1 MTIENPR
8 FILYHLPMLAKYLFE
23 AVIFDLDGVITRTA
37 LVHSHAWKKMFD
49 DYLRQREKE
58 HGEPFREFTQKD
70 DYLPYVD
77 GKPRYEGVRSFLE
90 SRGIH
95 IPFGD
100 PSDSVEM
107 ETVCGLGNRKNI
119 AFNEVLKRDGVSVY
133 DSTVQLIH
141 DLKKAGIKIGVASSS
156 KNCEAVLEAAGLLP
170 LIETRVDGVVS
181 VELGLKGKPEP
192 DIFTTAAANLGV
204 KPHHAIVVEDAT
216 SGVAAGKAGNFGLV
230 LGLAREENTNELL
243 VNGADI
249 VVEDI
254 AEITLE
260 EINDWFKK
268 GIEAD
273 GWNVTYRTYE
283 PNKERTREALLT
295 VGNGYSGTRGAME
308 ETHANV
314 INYPGTYIAGL
325 YNRLSTPI
333 SGRDIWNEDFVN
345 APDWLPV
352 TFRINDGK
360 WFDINHTEI
369 LSIERKLDFRTGL
382 LTRQLKVRNEN
393 GNETLI
399 ESRRFTSMADPHF
412 SALHYSVKPLN
423 YSGTITIKSG
433 INGAIINDG
442 VERYKSLN
450 QQHLK
455 PVDQGASGDR
465 HYVLVSTTQSEVQIA
480 EAADH
485 FFFQNGVSSGVELNH
500 SISPSAV
507 FSSASFDLQKE
518 DVVTM
523 VKKVAIYT
531 SKKDDVADPL
541 ASAQANLDNVAGDF
555 DALLAA
561 SASAWDKIWDKV
573 DKQVTGD
580 RFSQKLLRLHL
591 YHLMVSMSPHNSTI
605 DASITARGLHGEA
618 YRGHIFWDELF
629 ILPLYDI
636 NLPEVAKSMLMYRYR
651 RLGKS
656 REYAREYGYKGAMF
670 AWQSGS
676 DGREETQVIH
686 LNPLSGQ
693 WDPDHSSLQRHVSLA
708 VAFNI
713 WQYYRVT
720 EDHDFMKLYGTE
732 MFLEIC
738 RFWASKC
745 HWNEYRQ
752 RYDLTKVMGPDEF
765 HEQYPDSTEGGLN
778 NNAYTN
784 LMTAWAFRKAALIL
798 ESYGKNGPAE
808 LEKLGFKKEE
818 LDLWQDIA
826 GKLFLDINEQGIIAQ
841 YEGYFDLKELDWEGY
856 KKKYGNIHRMDR
868 ILKAEGLTPDEF
880 KVAKQADML
889 MTFYNL
895 EKSEVDSLLTGL
907 GYKLPADYLQRNLEY
922 YFNRTSHGSTL
933 SRIVHARLASIAG
946 NREMSWKLYSDA
958 LASDYVD
965 IQGGTTAEGIHAGV
979 MAGTILIALTTFA
992 GISFDKEILT
1002 LKPSLPDVWEAL
1014 SFGLSYKG
1022 IRFKL
1027 TISNKQLTVSADKD
1041 ALVVVN
1047 NAKMNVT
1054 KGEESVFSF

>member
-1 MTIENPR
+1 MSP
-8 FILYHLPMLAKYLFE
+8 KYLFE

-58 HGEPFREFTQKD
+58 FGEPFKEFTQKD

-77 GKPRYEGVRSFLE
+77 GKPRYEGVKSFLE

-100 PSDSVEM
+100 PSDNVDM
-107 ETVCGLGNRKNI
+107 ETICGLGNRKNI

-133 DSTVQLIH
+133 DSTVTLIH
-141 DLKKAGIKIGVASSS
+141 DLKKAGVKIGVASSS
-156 KNCEAVLEAAGLLP
+156 KNCEAVLEAAGLMP

-181 VELGLKGKPEP
+181 AEMGLKGKPEP

-204 KPHHAIVVEDAT
+204 KPHNAIVVEDAT

-230 LGLAREENTNELL
+230 LGLAREENKNELL
-243 VNGADI
+243 INGADL

-254 AEITLE
+254 SETSLE
-260 EINDWFKK
+260 SLNNWFKK
-268 GIEAD
+268 GIEED
-273 GWNVTYRTYE
+273 GWNITYHTYE
-283 PNKERTREALLT
+283 LNKERTREALLT
-295 VGNGYSGTRGAME
+295 VGNGYSGTRGAMDE
-308 ETHANV
+308 CDANT

-333 SGRDIWNEDFVN
+333 AGRDIWNEDFVN
-345 APDWLPV
+345 APNWLPV
-352 TFRINDGK
+352 TFCINDGK
-360 WFDINHTEI
+360 WFDINSTEI
-369 LSIERKLDFRTGL
+369 ISIQRKLDFKSGL
-382 LTRQLKVRNEN
+382 LTRSLKVKDEN
-393 GNETLI
+393 GNETLV
-399 ESRRFTSMADPHF
+399 ESKRFTSMADPHL

-423 YSGTITIKSG
+423 YSGKITIKTG

-455 PVDQGASGDR
+455 PFEQGASGDR
-465 HYVLVSTTQSEVQIA
+465 QYVLVSTTQSGIQIA

-485 FFFQNGVSSGVELNH
+485 FFFQNGISSGVELYH
-500 SISPSAV
+500 SISPSV
-507 FSSASFDLQKE
+507 VYSTASFDLQKE
-518 DVVTM
+518 EEVTL

-531 SKKDDVADPL
+531 SKKDDVTDPL
-541 ASAQANLDNVAGDF
+541 ASAKTKLDSVTGEFNS
-555 DALLAA
+555 LLAE
-561 SASAWDKIWDKV
+561 STSAWDKIWDKV
-573 DKQVTGD
+573 DMKVTGD

-651 RLGKS
+651 RLEKS
-656 REYAREYGYKGAMF
+656 KEYAKEYGYSGAMF

-686 LNPLSGQ
+686 LNPLNGQ
-693 WDPDHSSLQRHVSLA
+693 WDVDHSSLQRHVSLA
-708 VAFNI
+708 VAFDI
-713 WQYYRVT
+713 WQYYQIT
-720 EDHDFMKLYGTE
+720 GDQDFMKSYGTE
-732 MFLEIC
+732 VFLQIC

-745 HWNEYRQ
+745 HWNEKRQ

-765 HEQYPDSTEGGLN
+765 HEQYPDAKEGGLN

-798 ESYGKNGPAE
+798 ESYGDNGSAE
-808 LEKLGFKKEE
+808 FEKLGFKKEE
-818 LDLWQDIA
+818 LALWNEIA
-826 GKLFLDINEQGIIAQ
+826 GKLFLDINNDGIIAQ
-841 YEGYFDLKELDWEGY
+841 YEGYFDLKELDWDFY
-856 KKKYGNIHRMDR
+856 KKKYGNIYRMDR

-880 KVAKQADML
+880 KVSKQADTL

-895 EKSEVDSLLTGL
+895 EKAEVDSLLTGL
-907 GYKLPADYLQRNLEY
+907 GYKLPEDYLQRNLEY
-922 YFNRTSHGSTL
+922 YFGRTSHGSTL

-946 NREMSWKLYSDA
+946 NREMSWQLYSDA
-958 LASDYVD
+958 LASDFVD

-979 MAGTILIALTTFA
+979 MAGTVLIALSTFA
-992 GISFDKEILT
+992 GISFDQDHLSVQ
-1002 LKPSLPDVWEAL
+1002 PSLPDAWESL
-1014 SFGLSYKG
+1014 SFGISFKG
-1022 IRFKL
+1022 VRFHMKITKTQMFVNSDSNTSILLYGKKL
-1027 TISNKQLTVSADKD
+1027 D
-1041 ALVVVN
+1041 
-1047 NAKMNVT
+1047 VT
-1054 KGEESVFSF
+1054 KATDCVFTF

>member
-1 MTIENPR
+1 MPS
-8 FILYHLPMLAKYLFE
+8 KYLFE

-49 DYLRQREKE
+49 DYLHQREKE
-58 HGEPFREFTQKD
+58 FGEPFKEFTQKD

-77 GKPRYEGVRSFLE
+77 GKPRYEGVKSFLE

-100 PSDSVEM
+100 ASDTVEM

-119 AFNEVLKRDGVSVY
+119 TFNEVLKRDGVSVY
-133 DSTVQLIH
+133 ESTVQLMH
-141 DLKKAGIKIGVASSS
+141 DLKKEGIKIGVASSS
-156 KNCEAVLEAAGLLP
+156 KNCEAVLEAAGLMP

-204 KPHHAIVVEDAT
+204 KPHNAIVVEDAT

-230 LGLAREENTNELL
+230 LGLAREENKNELL
-243 VNGADI
+243 INGADI
-249 VVEDI
+249 VVDDI
-254 AEITLE
+254 SETSLE
-260 EINDWFKK
+260 ALNDWFKE

-273 GWNVTYRTYE
+273 GWNITYHTYE
-283 PNKERTREALLT
+283 ATKERTREALLT
-295 VGNGYSGTRGAME
+295 VGNGYSGTRGAMDE
-308 ETHANV
+308 CDANAV
-314 INYPGTYIAGL
+314 NYPGTYIAGL

-333 SGRDIWNEDFVN
+333 AGRDIWNEDFVN
-345 APDWLPV
+345 VPNWLPV
-352 TFRINDGK
+352 TFRINDGE
-360 WFDINHTEI
+360 WFDIHTTEI
-369 LSIERKLDFRTGL
+369 ITIWRKLDFKSGL
-382 LTRQLKVRNEN
+382 FSRLLKVKDKN

-399 ESRRFTSMADPHF
+399 ESKRFASMADPHLA
-412 SALHYSVKPLN
+412 ALQYSVNPLN
-423 YSGTITIKSG
+423 YSGKITIKTG

-455 PVDQGASGDR
+455 PVEQGASGDR
-465 HYVLVSTTQSEVQIA
+465 QFVVVSTTQSEIQIA
-480 EAADH
+480 EVADH
-485 FFFQNGVSSGVELNH
+485 FFFQNGVSSGVELYH
-500 SISPSAV
+500 SISLAAV
-507 FSSASFDLQKE
+507 YSTASFELEKE
-518 DVVTM
+518 ETVTLI
-523 VKKVAIYT
+523 KKAAIYT
-531 SKKDDVADPL
+531 SKKDDVTDPL
-541 ASAQANLDNVAGDF
+541 ASAKAKLDNVEGDF
-555 DALLAA
+555 EALLTE
-561 SASAWDKIWDKV
+561 SISAWDKIWAKV
-573 DKQVTGD
+573 DMQVSGD

-591 YHLMVSMSPHNSTI
+591 YHLMVSMSPHNSNI
-605 DASITARGLHGEA
+605 DASVTARGLHGEA

-636 NLPEVAKSMLMYRYR
+636 NLPEVAKSMLMYRYQ

-656 REYAREYGYKGAMF
+656 KEYAREYGYKGAMF

-686 LNPLSGQ
+686 LNPLNGQ
-693 WDPDHSSLQRHVSLA
+693 WDVDHSSLQRHVSLA

-713 WQYYRVT
+713 WQYYQIT
-720 EDHDFMKLYGTE
+720 EDFDFMKSYGTE
-732 MFLEIC
+732 VFLQIC

-745 HWNEYRQ
+745 HWNEKRQ

-765 HEQYPDSTEGGLN
+765 HEQYPNSKEGGIN

-798 ESYGKNGPAE
+798 ETYGDKGLAE
-808 LEKLGFKKEE
+808 FEKLGFNEDE
-818 LDLWQDIA
+818 LALWNKIA
-826 GKLFLDINEQGIIAQ
+826 GKLFLDINEDGIIAQ
-841 YEGYFDLKELDWEGY
+841 YEGYFDLKELDWDFY
-856 KKKYGNIHRMDR
+856 KKKYGNIYRMDR
-868 ILKAEGLTPDEF
+868 ILKAEGLTPDEY
-880 KVAKQADML
+880 KVSKQADML

-895 EKSEVDSLLTGL
+895 EKSEVDSLLTGM

-922 YFNRTSHGSTL
+922 YFGRTSHGSTL

-946 NREMSWKLYSDA
+946 NRGMSWNLYSDA

-979 MAGTILIALTTFA
+979 MAGTILIALSTFA
-992 GISFDKEILT
+992 GISFNQDYLS
-1002 LKPSLPDVWEAL
+1002 LQPSLPDAWETL
-1014 SFGLSYKG
+1014 SFGISFKGTRFQINFTKTKLSV
-1022 IRFKL
+1022 I
-1027 TISNKQLTVSADKD
+1027 ADKD
-1041 ALVVVN
+1041 AIILLN
-1047 NAKMNVT
+1047 NIKHNVT
-1054 KGEESVFSF
+1054 KGNDCVFEL

>member
-1 MTIENPR
+1 MP
-8 FILYHLPMLAKYLFE
+8 PKYLFE

-58 HGEPFREFTQKD
+58 FGEPFKEFTQKD

-77 GKPRYEGVRSFLE
+77 GKPRYEGVKSFLE

-100 PSDSVEM
+100 PSDVVQL

-119 AFNEVLKRDGVSVY
+119 TFNEVLKRDGVSVY
-133 DSTVQLIH
+133 ESTVQLMH
-141 DLKKAGIKIGVASSS
+141 DLKKAGVRIGVASSS
-156 KNCEAVLEAAGLLP
+156 KNCEAVLEAAGLMP

-181 VELGLKGKPEP
+181 AELGLKGKPEP

-204 KPHHAIVVEDAT
+204 KPHNAIVVEDAT

-230 LGLAREENTNELL
+230 LGLAREENKNELL
-243 VNGADI
+243 INGADI

-254 AEITLE
+254 SETSLE
-260 EINDWFKK
+260 ALNDWFKK
-268 GIEAD
+268 GIEDD
-273 GWNVTYRTYE
+273 GWNITYNTYE

-295 VGNGYSGTRGAME
+295 VGNGYSGTRGAMDE
-308 ETHANV
+308 NDSNP

-333 SGRDIWNEDFVN
+333 AGRDVWNEDFVN
-345 APDWLPV
+345 APNWLPV
-352 TFRINDGK
+352 TFSINDGE
-360 WFDINHTEI
+360 WFDINNTEI
-369 LSIERKLDFRTGL
+369 ISIQRKLDFKSGL
-382 LTRQLKVRNEN
+382 LTRSLKVKDEN

-399 ESRRFTSMADPHF
+399 ESKRFTSMADPHL
-412 SALHYSVKPLN
+412 SAMQYSVKPLN
-423 YSGTITIKSG
+423 YSGKIIIKTG

-455 PVDQGASGDR
+455 PVEQGADR
-465 HYVLVSTTQSEVQIA
+465 DRQYVVVSTTQSDIRIA
-480 EAADH
+480 EVADH
-485 FFFQNGVSSGVELNH
+485 FFFQDGISSDVEPYH

-507 FSSASFDLQKE
+507 YSKASFDLQKNE
-518 DVVTM
+518 VVTL
-523 VKKVAIYT
+523 VKKVSVYT
-531 SKKDDVADPL
+531 SKKDDVTDPL
-541 ASAQANLDNVAGDF
+541 SSAKTKLDTVAGEF
-555 DALLAA
+555 DTLLAE
-561 SASAWDKIWDKV
+561 STVAWDKIWSKV
-573 DKQVTGD
+573 DMQVTGD

-591 YHLMVSMSPHNSTI
+591 YHLMVSMSPHNSSI
-605 DASITARGLHGEA
+605 DASVTARGLHGEA

-651 RLGKS
+651 RLEKS
-656 REYAREYGYKGAMF
+656 KEYAKEYGYSGAMF

-686 LNPLSGQ
+686 LNPLNGQ
-693 WDPDHSSLQRHVSLA
+693 WDVDHSSLQRHVSLA
-708 VAFNI
+708 VAFDV
-713 WQYYRVT
+713 WQYFQIT
-720 EDHDFMKLYGTE
+720 EDLDFMKSYGTE
-732 MFLEIC
+732 VILQIC

-745 HWNEYRQ
+745 HWNEKRQ

-765 HEQYPDSTEGGLN
+765 HELYPDAKEGGLN

-798 ESYGKNGPAE
+798 DSYGQNGLTE
-808 LEKLGFKKEE
+808 FEKLGFKKEE
-818 LDLWQDIA
+818 LDLWNEIA
-826 GKLFLDINEQGIIAQ
+826 GKLFLDINEEGIIAQ
-841 YEGYFDLKELDWEGY
+841 YEGYFKLKELDWEYY
-856 KKKYGNIHRMDR
+856 KKKYGNIYRMDR

-880 KVAKQADML
+880 KVSKQADML

-895 EKSEVDSLLTGL
+895 EKDEVDSLLSGL
-907 GYKLPADYLQRNLEY
+907 GYKLPTDYLQRNLEF
-922 YFNRTSHGSTL
+922 YFGRTSHGSTL

-946 NREMSWKLYSDA
+946 NREMSWNLYSDA
-958 LASDYVD
+958 LASDFVD

-979 MAGTILIALTTFA
+979 MAGTILIALSTFA
-992 GISFDKEILT
+992 GISFDKEYLSVQ
-1002 LKPSLPDVWEAL
+1002 PSMPDAWESL
-1014 SFGLSYKG
+1014 SFGISFKG
-1022 IRFKL
+1022 SRFHM
-1027 TISNKQLTVSADKD
+1027 TITKNQLIVSADEDSMILVNGTSLKISKTKD
-1041 ALVVVN
+1041 SII
-1047 NAKMNVT
+1047 T
-1054 KGEESVFSF
+1054 F

>member
-1 MTIENPR
+1 MPS
-8 FILYHLPMLAKYLFE
+8 KYLFE

-49 DYLRQREKE
+49 DYLHQREKE
-58 HGEPFREFTQKD
+58 FGEPFKEFTQKD

-77 GKPRYEGVRSFLE
+77 GKPRYEGVKSFLE

-100 PSDSVEM
+100 ASDTVEM

-119 AFNEVLKRDGVSVY
+119 TFNEVLKRDGVSVY
-133 DSTVQLIH
+133 ESTVQLMH
-141 DLKKAGIKIGVASSS
+141 DLKKEGIKIGVASSS
-156 KNCEAVLEAAGLLP
+156 KNCEAVLEAAGLMP

-204 KPHHAIVVEDAT
+204 KPHNAIVVEDAT

-230 LGLAREENTNELL
+230 LGLAREENKNELL
-243 VNGADI
+243 INGADI
-249 VVEDI
+249 VVDDI
-254 AEITLE
+254 SETSLE
-260 EINDWFKK
+260 ALNDWFKE

-273 GWNVTYRTYE
+273 GWNITYHTYE
-283 PNKERTREALLT
+283 ATKERTREALLT
-295 VGNGYSGTRGAME
+295 VGNGYSGTRGAMDE
-308 ETHANV
+308 CDANAV
-314 INYPGTYIAGL
+314 NYPGTYIAGL

-333 SGRDIWNEDFVN
+333 AGRDIWNEDFVN
-345 APDWLPV
+345 VPNWLPV
-352 TFRINDGK
+352 TFRINDGE
-360 WFDINHTEI
+360 WFDIHTTEI
-369 LSIERKLDFRTGL
+369 ITIWRKLDFKSGL
-382 LTRQLKVRNEN
+382 FSRLLKVKDKN

-399 ESRRFTSMADPHF
+399 ESKRFASMADPHLA
-412 SALHYSVKPLN
+412 ALQYSVNPLN
-423 YSGTITIKSG
+423 YSGKITIKTG

-455 PVDQGASGDR
+455 PVEQGASGDR
-465 HYVLVSTTQSEVQIA
+465 QFVVVSTTQSEIQIA
-480 EAADH
+480 EVADH
-485 FFFQNGVSSGVELNH
+485 FFFQNGVSSGVELYH
-500 SISPSAV
+500 SISLAAV
-507 FSSASFDLQKE
+507 YSTASFELEKE
-518 DVVTM
+518 ETVTLI
-523 VKKVAIYT
+523 KKAAIYT
-531 SKKDDVADPL
+531 SKKDDVTDPL
-541 ASAQANLDNVAGDF
+541 ASAKAKLDNVEGDF
-555 DALLAA
+555 EALIAE
-561 SASAWDKIWDKV
+561 STVAWDKIWAKV
-573 DKQVTGD
+573 DMQVSGD

-591 YHLMVSMSPHNSTI
+591 YHLMVSMSPHNSNI
-605 DASITARGLHGEA
+605 DASVTARGLHGEA

-636 NLPEVAKSMLMYRYR
+636 NLPEVAKSMLMYRYQ

-656 REYAREYGYKGAMF
+656 KEYAREYGYKGAMF

-686 LNPLSGQ
+686 LNPLNGQ
-693 WDPDHSSLQRHVSLA
+693 WDVDHSSLQRHVSLA

-713 WQYYRVT
+713 WQYYQIT
-720 EDHDFMKLYGTE
+720 EDFDFMKSYGTE
-732 MFLEIC
+732 VFLQIC

-745 HWNEYRQ
+745 HWNEKRQ

-765 HEQYPDSTEGGLN
+765 HEQYPNSKEGGIN

-798 ESYGKNGPAE
+798 ETYGDKGLAE
-808 LEKLGFKKEE
+808 FEKLGFNEDE
-818 LDLWQDIA
+818 LALWNKIA
-826 GKLFLDINEQGIIAQ
+826 GKLFLDINEDGIIAQ
-841 YEGYFDLKELDWEGY
+841 YEGYFDLKELDWDFY
-856 KKKYGNIHRMDR
+856 KKKYGNIYRMDR
-868 ILKAEGLTPDEF
+868 ILKAEGLTPDEY
-880 KVAKQADML
+880 KVSKQADML

-895 EKSEVDSLLTGL
+895 EKSEVDSLLTGM

-922 YFNRTSHGSTL
+922 YFGRTSHGSTL

-946 NREMSWKLYSDA
+946 NRGMSWNLYSDA

-979 MAGTILIALTTFA
+979 MAGTILIALSTFA
-992 GISFDKEILT
+992 GISFNQDYLS
-1002 LKPSLPDVWEAL
+1002 LQPSLPDAWETL
-1014 SFGLSYKG
+1014 SFGISFKGTRFQINFTKTKLSV
-1022 IRFKL
+1022 I
-1027 TISNKQLTVSADKD
+1027 ADKD
-1041 ALVVVN
+1041 AIILLN
-1047 NAKMNVT
+1047 NIKHNVT
-1054 KGEESVFSF
+1054 KGNDCVFEL

>member
-1 MTIENPR
+1 MP
-8 FILYHLPMLAKYLFE
+8 AKYLFE
-23 AVIFDLDGVITRTA
+23 AVIFDLDGVVTRTA
-37 LVHSHAWKKMFD
+37 LVHGHAWKKMFD
-49 DYLRQREKE
+49 DYLHHREKE
-58 HGEPFREFTQKD
+58 FGEPFKEFTQKD

-77 GKPRYEGVRSFLE
+77 GKPRYEGVKSFLE

-95 IPFGD
+95 IPLGD
-100 PSDSVEM
+100 PSDTAEM

-119 AFNEVLKRDGVSVY
+119 TFNEVLSRDGVSVY
-133 DSTVQLIH
+133 ESTVQLIH
-141 DLKKAGIKIGVASSS
+141 DLKKAGVKVGVASSS
-156 KNCEAVLEAAGLLP
+156 KNCEAVLEAAGLMP

-181 VELGLKGKPEP
+181 AEMGLKGKPNP

-204 KPHHAIVVEDAT
+204 KPHNAIVVEDAT

-230 LGLAREENTNELL
+230 LGLAREENQNELL
-243 VNGADI
+243 INGADI
-249 VVEDI
+249 VVDDI
-254 AEITLE
+254 SETSLE
-260 EINDWFKK
+260 ELNNWFKK

-273 GWNVTYRTYE
+273 GWNITYHTYE
-283 PNKERTREALLT
+283 PTKERTREALLT
-295 VGNGYSGTRGAME
+295 VGNGYSGTRGAMDE
-308 ETHANV
+308 CNANA

-345 APDWLPV
+345 APNWLPV
-352 TFRINDGK
+352 TFCVNDGK
-360 WFDINHTEI
+360 WFDVNNTEI
-369 LSIERKLDFRTGL
+369 ISIKRILDFKSGL
-382 LTRQLKVRNEN
+382 FSRLIIVKDEN

-399 ESRRFTSMADPHF
+399 ESKRFASMADPHL
-412 SALHYSVKPLN
+412 SALQYSVKPLN
-423 YSGTITIKSG
+423 YSGKITLKTG
-433 INGAIINDG
+433 LNGAIINDG

-455 PVDQGASGDR
+455 PVEQGASGDR
-465 HYVLVSTTQSEVQIA
+465 QYIVVSTTQSGIQIA
-480 EAADH
+480 EVADH
-485 FFFQNGVSSGVELNH
+485 FFFQNGISSGVELYH
-500 SISPSAV
+500 SISPAV
-507 FSSASFDLQKE
+507 IYSTASFDLQKE
-518 DVVTM
+518 ESVTL

-531 SKKDDVADPL
+531 SKQDDVADPL
-541 ASAQANLDNVAGDF
+541 SSAKTKLDSVAGDF
-555 DALLAA
+555 DTLL
-561 SASAWDKIWDKV
+561 SESTSAWNKIWAKV
-573 DKQVTGD
+573 DMQVSGD

-591 YHLMVSMSPHNSTI
+591 YHLMVSMSPHNSSI

-656 REYAREYGYKGAMF
+656 MEYAKEYGYSGAMF

-686 LNPLSGQ
+686 LNPLNGQ
-693 WDPDHSSLQRHVSLA
+693 WDVDHSSLQRHVSLA
-708 VAFNI
+708 VAFDI
-713 WQYYRVT
+713 WQYYQIT
-720 EDHDFMKLYGTE
+720 GDLDFMKSCGTE
-732 MFLEIC
+732 VFLQVC

-745 HWNEYRQ
+745 IWNEKRQ

-765 HEQYPDSTEGGLN
+765 HEQYPNSKEGGLN

-798 ESYGKNGPAE
+798 KSYGENGLVE
-808 LEKLGFKKEE
+808 FEKLGFKAEE
-818 LDLWQDIA
+818 LGLWNKIA
-826 GKLFLDINEQGIIAQ
+826 GKLFLDINKDGIIAQ
-841 YEGYFDLKELDWEGY
+841 YEGYFDLKELDWDYY
-856 KKKYGNIHRMDR
+856 KKKYGNIYRMDR

-880 KVAKQADML
+880 KVSKQADTL

-895 EKSEVDSLLTGL
+895 EKTEVDNLLSGL

-922 YFNRTSHGSTL
+922 YFRRTSHGSTL

-946 NREMSWKLYSDA
+946 NREMSWELYSDA

-979 MAGTILIALTTFA
+979 MAGTILIALSTFA
-992 GISFDKEILT
+992 GISFDQDYLSIQ
-1002 LKPSLPDVWEAL
+1002 PSLPEAWETL
-1014 SFGLSYKG
+1014 SFGLSFKG
-1022 IRFKL
+1022 TRFQMKITKTHLMIHADNDSIIVLNGEKL
-1027 TISNKQLTVSADKD
+1027 KVNKLKENTLTY
-1041 ALVVVN
+1041 
-1047 NAKMNVT
+1047 
-1054 KGEESVFSF
+1054 E

>member
-1 MTIENPR
+1 MPG
-8 FILYHLPMLAKYLFE
+8 KYLFE

-49 DYLRQREKE
+49 DYLRQREAL
-58 HGEPFREFTQKD
+58 HGEPFKEFTQKD

-77 GKPRYEGVRSFLE
+77 GKPRYEGVKSFLE
-90 SRGIH
+90 SRGIS

-100 PSDSVEM
+100 PSDTVEK

-119 AFNEVLKRDGVSVY
+119 TFNEVLARDGVSVY
-133 DSTVQLIH
+133 ESTVQMIH
-141 DLKKAGIKIGVASSS
+141 DLKKAGVKVGVASSS
-156 KNCEAVLEAAGLLP
+156 KNCEAVLEAAGLMP

-181 VELGLKGKPEP
+181 AEMGLKGKPEP

-204 KPHHAIVVEDAT
+204 KPHNAIVVEDAT

-230 LGLAREENTNELL
+230 LGLAREENKNELL
-243 VNGADI
+243 INGADI

-254 AEITLE
+254 SETSLE
-260 EINDWFKK
+260 ALDNWFKN
-268 GIEAD
+268 GMYED
-273 GWNVTYRTYE
+273 GWSITYHTYE
-283 PNKERTREALLT
+283 PQKERTREALLT
-295 VGNGYSGTRGAME
+295 VGNGYFGTRGAMDE
-308 ETHANV
+308 CDANA

-333 SGRDIWNEDFVN
+333 AGKDVWNEDFVN
-345 APDWLPV
+345 VPNWLPV
-352 TFRINDGK
+352 TFKINDGD
-360 WFDINHTEI
+360 WFDINKTEI
-369 LSIERKLDFRTGL
+369 ISIRRKLDFKSGL
-382 LTRQLKVRNEN
+382 LSRMIKVREEN
-393 GNETLI
+393 GNKTLI
-399 ESRRFTSMADPHF
+399 ESKRFASMADPHL
-412 SALHYSVKPLN
+412 SALQYSVTPLN
-423 YSGTITIKSG
+423 YSGKITIRTG

-455 PVDQGASGDR
+455 PFIQGALRDR
-465 HYVLVSTTQSEVQIA
+465 QFVMVETTQSGIQVA
-480 EAADH
+480 ETADH
-485 FFFQNGVSSGVELNH
+485 YFFQNGISSDVELYH
-500 SISPSAV
+500 SISPSQV
-507 FSSASFDLQKE
+507 YSTASFDLQQE
-518 DVVTM
+518 ESVTL

-531 SKKDDVADPL
+531 SKKDDVSDPL
-541 ASAQANLDNVAGDF
+541 SAAKAKLDNVSGDF
-555 DALLAA
+555 DFLLAE
-561 SASAWDKIWDKV
+561 STSAWNKIWDKT
-573 DKQVTGD
+573 DMQVTGD

-591 YHLMVSMSPHNSTI
+591 YHLMVSMSPHNSSI

-656 REYAREYGYKGAMF
+656 KEYAKEYGYSGAMF

-686 LNPLSGQ
+686 LNPLNGQ
-693 WDPDHSSLQRHVSLA
+693 WDVDHSSLQRHVSLA
-708 VAFNI
+708 VAFDI
-713 WQYYRVT
+713 WQYYQIT
-720 EDHDFMKLYGTE
+720 EDFDFMKAFGTE

-745 HWNEYRQ
+745 VWNEKRQ

-798 ESYGKNGPAE
+798 ESYGKDGSAE
-808 LEKLGFKKEE
+808 FEKLGFKAEE
-818 LDLWQDIA
+818 LNLWKKIA
-826 GKLFLDINEQGIIAQ
+826 GKLFIDINEEGIIAQ
-841 YEGYFDLKELDWEGY
+841 YEGYFDLKELDWDFY
-856 KKKYGNIHRMDR
+856 KKKYGNIYRMDR

-880 KVAKQADML
+880 KVSKQADML

-895 EKSEVDSLLTGL
+895 EKPEVDSLLSGL

-922 YFNRTSHGSTL
+922 YFGRTSHGSTL

-946 NREMSWKLYSDA
+946 KRDMSWSLYSDA
-958 LASDYVD
+958 LASDFVD

-979 MAGTILIALTTFA
+979 MAGTILIALSTFA
-992 GISFDKEILT
+992 GISFDQDYLSV
-1002 LKPSLPDVWEAL
+1002 KPSLPDAWESL
-1014 SFGLSYKG
+1014 SFGISFKG
-1022 IRFKL
+1022 TRFKMK
-1027 TISNKQLTVSADKD
+1027 IAKKQMVVQADNDCIILLNGEKLKVARLKD
-1041 ALVVVN
+1041 NTFTL
-1047 NAKMNVT
+1047 
-1054 KGEESVFSF
+1054 